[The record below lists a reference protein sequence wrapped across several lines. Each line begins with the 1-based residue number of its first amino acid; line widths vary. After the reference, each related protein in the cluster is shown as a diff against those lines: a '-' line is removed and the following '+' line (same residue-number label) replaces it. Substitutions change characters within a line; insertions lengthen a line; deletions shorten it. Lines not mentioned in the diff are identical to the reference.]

1 MSSISTVA
9 SKKKITK
16 ILPIRSLSRVLVLS
30 SIGSGVD
37 SRLDGVLSA
46 FDFTSLS
53 PIFCDISVTNILDMG
68 INGTLRDNCLQFWIL
83 VKKRVILYTFSQ
95 GQFAKLQ
102 EIPLAD
108 TPLLVSWIGPL
119 LLLQSK
125 DSLLVMDLS
134 TPQSSTTFKTALK
147 NSSQATLRLLSN
159 HRLFFSTSPTS
170 FSLLDLP
177 DLSDGSDGSDG
188 PRSALPRETSLS
200 YTSPAPSKGVC
211 FSSPFIFVQSDA
223 LHVLEQWSLRPVD
236 SLPLP
241 TAQLLCDMSL
251 LDSELQHDELGV
263 VIAVLA
269 DGAVCAIDLRDADAT
284 ISRFSQTGDVAA
296 AFDLLHRNEA
306 AGNTVFPA
314 KKHEK

>member
-1 MSSISTVA
+1 
-9 SKKKITK
+9 
-16 ILPIRSLSRVLVLS
+16 
-30 SIGSGVD
+30 
-37 SRLDGVLSA
+37 
-46 FDFTSLS
+46 
-53 PIFCDISVTNILDMG
+53 MG

-108 TPLLVSWIGPL
+108 TPLLVSWIGHL

-134 TPQSSTTFKTALK
+134 TPQSSATFKTALK
-147 NSSQATLRLLSN
+147 SSSQATLRLLSN
-159 HRLFFSTSPTS
+159 HRIFFSTSPTS

-177 DLSDGSDGSDG
+177 DLSDSSDGADG
-188 PRSALPRETSLS
+188 PRSALPRDTSLS
-200 YTSPAPSKGVC
+200 YTSPAPSKGVW

-241 TAQLLCDMSL
+241 AAQLLCDMTL

-284 ISRFSQTGDVAA
+284 ISRFSQAGDVAA

-314 KKHEK
+314 KKREE

>member
-1 MSSISTVA
+1 
-9 SKKKITK
+9 
-16 ILPIRSLSRVLVLS
+16 
-30 SIGSGVD
+30 
-37 SRLDGVLSA
+37 
-46 FDFTSLS
+46 
-53 PIFCDISVTNILDMG
+53 MG

-134 TPQSSTTFKTALK
+134 TPQASTTFKTSLK
-147 NSSQATLRLLSN
+147 SSSQATLRLLSN
-159 HRLFFSTSPTS
+159 NRIFFSTSPTS
-170 FSLLDLP
+170 FSLLELP
-177 DLSDGSDGSDG
+177 ELSDGSDG
-188 PRSALPRETSLS
+188 PHSALPRETSLS
-200 YTSPAPSKGVC
+200 YTSPAPSKGVW

-241 TAQLLCDMSL
+241 SAQLLCDMTL
-251 LDSELQHDELGV
+251 LDAELQHDELGV

-284 ISRFSQTGDVAA
+284 ISRFSQAGDVAA

-306 AGNTVFPA
+306 AGNTVVA
-314 KKHEK
+314 AERREA